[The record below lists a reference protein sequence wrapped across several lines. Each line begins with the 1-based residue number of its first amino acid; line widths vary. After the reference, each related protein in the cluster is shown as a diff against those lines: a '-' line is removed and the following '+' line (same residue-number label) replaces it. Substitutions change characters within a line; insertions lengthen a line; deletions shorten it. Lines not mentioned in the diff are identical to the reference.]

1 MSSGELVKPSG
12 DALIKAARSLDQSS
26 ADSIPDTLSNLW
38 SLLSKSAAG
47 SFHAS
52 EELILRWLLKNMNG
66 STTAAEQFRRYPMT
80 WNVMAAVFGRVPLFS
95 LAKSLA
101 DRRFIPILQQT
112 LTEISKAQTETS
124 AKPDPSA
131 DVEMADA
138 ESTGSKKTSKKRKR
152 SPGALFD
159 LKDLQN
165 PRGCLRTAESLFD
178 ALRTLLARL
187 DSVEAGVPSN
197 VRMGAEHVKSLFS
210 SPAKDAM
217 EILQPILRICDL
229 ALNEQE
235 PEPAENEAL
244 WLSTFASLWD
254 LHLQSSGDAAEVAM
268 SLYPTGSILLAKMD
282 RSKDLV
288 IDPHVKATW
297 TRDLR
302 RFFIKNM
309 ILPARASFLNHK
321 DIAIIK
327 AAVDV
332 TSFMPTA
339 SGPVL
344 FSLAIKT
351 PYSVD
356 DASAKKDH
364 GDWTQKVFEVI
375 EEPMRAAEP
384 ARRNPAMKAVLDTA
398 MDSKSSISLESL
410 RTVCRQYTSEA
421 GTLDLN
427 LVSRV
432 AHVDVDVFLISV
444 EGQALLNEVLEQITK
459 LDDPEFK
466 VVAETDL
473 VDFIVSLAKGSAKG
487 RNLPWFIVKWAEV
500 LSECLAKDEHTII
513 KKIWSSAQIV
523 ETVSD
528 LLQPAINTMQVGTL
542 LDQLDSQEA
551 SFKRGALLVIL
562 DAISKGIT
570 DEEFIDAVNIRLFEL
585 ASKVKLKRLE
595 GSMVARWW
603 RIVEKTVSQSQ
614 LSDVGLIWTKVESD
628 LKKTLKKGDLVDPAT
643 SAAFRCCGA
652 FWLANHPGGPHESE
666 ASSMAWTFLQ
676 RLKKDGQKSA
686 PTEKTHSL
694 SFFESC
700 RVVDLVAR
708 SDLGTDFLPDFLAYA
723 DTADLTSIPVRS
735 VLYNEVNLDNHKY
748 SNGLVG
754 HAMSILAREQENK
767 SKWAPQQ
774 VNTAVQILLD
784 VPSEA
789 ISREKRERIVP
800 STLFFMSKLPK
811 KQGVDADATA
821 SLLSLM
827 VKLMKKPT
835 YYDGMK
841 FADLVTVGESLVAN
855 IEAKGDETSHSGIGS
870 TYEALK
876 LFEALALLS
885 LKQMTSSLD
894 KRERAYLTEASQI
907 ALGWSAQVTESQPY
921 RPILLKSLVVA
932 LETSNL
938 KRQAQD
944 AADPAVLKEHLSL
957 MLAHSLNA
965 DHINKVCDDVNWLQQ
980 GRKTCFPLIVLE
992 QLDGAQ
998 PATMKPGLLAVRT
1011 GLESLSDKLC
1021 GKGAK
1026 AGWRLKGLLFECF
1039 GEAVKDPFNIMADV
1053 VLQRPDA
1060 DKSSPLTVLAG
1071 PGDVHKYIELVLK
1084 TMDDEARSVYFA
1096 TIGQKLHDDRDI
1108 TGHLLA
1114 IYRLIRADNDSS
1126 LRSTVDKVDF
1136 AALQSVLAN
1145 RLPKSASAAEFV
1157 LVAQTMEL
1165 LLDKKA
1171 SSMKQWNT
1179 EVTLST
1185 ISTIS
1190 ASFSRMAEEVR
1201 TSPGT
1206 YIWLCRLVEVLI
1218 KRHRLRLEG
1227 HFHLLVTALQSLLR
1241 LLVVSKPNSSTT
1253 TAAAAAAA
1261 ATSNTSLYALQRKQ
1275 ATVFARLLTLI
1286 CEPSVASVTRGQ
1298 GPGAL
1303 DSAVDAAKRSAGQHM
1318 YLVLMLYIKLQLEHP
1333 VPRAVREALQSGVY
1347 SILDVTT
1354 PEGRRILNEAVDGSG
1369 RAIFRELYKQ
1379 YVKFGKWSG
1388 I

>member
-1 MSSGELVKPSG
+1 MSSGELVQPSG

-66 STTAAEQFRRYPMT
+66 SATAAEQFRRYPMA
-80 WNVMAAVFGRVPLFS
+80 WNVMASVFGRVPLFS

-101 DRRFIPILQQT
+101 DRRFIPILQRT
-112 LTEISKAQTETS
+112 LKEISNPQNATS
-124 AKPDPSA
+124 AKADPSS

-138 ESTGSKKTSKKRKR
+138 ESASTGRTSKKRKR
-152 SPGALFD
+152 SPGVLFD
-159 LKDLQN
+159 LKDLQK

-217 EILQPILRICDL
+217 EILGPMLSICDL

-235 PEPAENEAL
+235 PEPAENEDT
-244 WLSTFASLWD
+244 WLSTFGYLWD

-268 SLYPTGSILLAKMD
+268 SLYPTGSILLAKLD

-288 IDPHVKATW
+288 VDPHVKATW

-309 ILPARASFLNHK
+309 ILPARASFLNRK

-339 SGPVL
+339 SCPVL

-351 PYSVD
+351 PYSFD

-364 GDWTQKVFEVI
+364 EDWTQKVFEII

-384 ARRNPAMKAVLDTA
+384 VRRNPAMKVVLDTA
-398 MDSKSSISLESL
+398 MDSKSSISLEGL
-410 RTVCRQYTSEA
+410 RTVCRKYTSES
-421 GTLDLN
+421 GKLDLK

-432 AHVDVDVFLISV
+432 ADVDVDVFLISV
-444 EGQALLNEVLEQITK
+444 EGQTLLDDILEQVTN
-459 LDDPEFK
+459 LDDSEFQ
-466 VVAETDL
+466 VLAETDL

-487 RNLPWFIVKWAEV
+487 RNLPWFIVKWVEV
-500 LSECLAKDEHTII
+500 LSECLAKGEEYATI
-513 KKIWSSAQIV
+513 KRIWSSTQIID
-523 ETVSD
+523 TVSD
-528 LLQPAINTMQVGTL
+528 LLQPSINTMQLGTL
-542 LDQLDSQEA
+542 LGQLESQEA
-551 SFKRGALLVIL
+551 TFKRGALLVIL
-562 DAISKGIT
+562 DAISRGIT
-570 DEEFIDAVNIRLFEL
+570 EEEFIDAVNIRLFEL
-585 ASKVKLKRLE
+585 ASKTKLKCLE

-603 RIVEKTVSQSQ
+603 RIVEKTVSQSK
-614 LSDVGLIWTKVESD
+614 LNDVGLVWTKVESD
-628 LKKTLKKGDLVDPAT
+628 LKKALKKGDLVDPAT
-643 SAAFRCCGA
+643 LAAFRCCSA

-666 ASSMAWTFLQ
+666 ASSMTWTFLQ
-676 RLKKDGQKSA
+676 KLKKDGGKATQ
-686 PTEKTHSL
+686 TESSHSL

-708 SDLGTDFLPDFLAYA
+708 SDLGTEFLPDFLAYT
-723 DTADLTSIPVRS
+723 DMADLSSFPVRS
-735 VLYNEVNLDNHKY
+735 VLYNEVNLGNQKY
-748 SNGLVG
+748 ANALVN
-754 HAMSILAREQENK
+754 HAMTILAREQGNK

-774 VNTAVQILLD
+774 VNAAIQILLD

-789 ISREKRERIVP
+789 ITRERREQIMP
-800 STLFFMSKLPK
+800 STLYFISKSSK
-811 KQGVDADATA
+811 KHDDDSLDTA
-821 SLLSLM
+821 MGLLSLM
-827 VKLMKKPT
+827 IKLMKKPT
-835 YYDGMK
+835 FYEGMK
-841 FADLVTVGESLVAN
+841 FADLVTIGQSLVAN
-855 IEAKGDETSHSGIGS
+855 IEAKGDATDDSRVGN
-870 TYEALK
+870 TYGALK

-885 LKQMTSSLD
+885 LKQMTSNLD

-907 ALGWSAQVTESQPY
+907 ALGWPVQVAESQPY
-921 RPILLKSLVVA
+921 HPILLKSLVVA
-932 LETSNL
+932 IEAS
-938 KRQAQD
+938 KRQAQ
-944 AADPAVLKEHLSL
+944 AIADPVVLREHLSL
-957 MLAHSLNA
+957 MLAHCLTA
-965 DHINKVCDDVNWLQQ
+965 DYTSRVCDDANWLKQSHT
-980 GRKTCFPLIVLE
+980 TCFTLIVIE
-992 QLDGAQ
+992 QLDEVQ
-998 PATMKPGLLAVRT
+998 PAVIKSRLLPSKT
-1011 GLESLSDKLC
+1011 ELERISGKLC

-1039 GEAVKDPFNIMADV
+1039 GEAISDPFNVMADI
-1053 VLQRPDA
+1053 VLRRSDA
-1060 DKSSPLTVLAG
+1060 DKSEPRSVLAG
-1071 PGDVHKYIELVLK
+1071 PGDIHKYIDVVLK
-1084 TMDDEARSVYFA
+1084 TMNDDARGAYFGA
-1096 TIGQKLHDDRDI
+1096 IGQRLRDDRDI

-1114 IYRLIRADNDSS
+1114 IYRLIRLEHEPS
-1126 LRSTVDKVDF
+1126 LRSTAEKVDF
-1136 AALQSVLAN
+1136 AALQSVLAS
-1145 RLPKSASAAEFV
+1145 RLSKSGSAAEFV
-1157 LVAQTMEL
+1157 LIGQTMEL

-1171 SSMKQWNT
+1171 SAMKQWNT

-1185 ISTIS
+1185 ISTIC
-1190 ASFSRMAEEVR
+1190 ATLPRTAEEVR
-1201 TSPGT
+1201 SSPGT
-1206 YIWLCRLVEVLI
+1206 YLWLCRLVEVLI

-1227 HFHLLVTALQSLLR
+1227 HFHLLITALQSLLR
-1241 LLVVSKPNSSTT
+1241 LLIAPKTSLSSTNNT
-1253 TAAAAAAA
+1253 T
-1261 ATSNTSLYALQRKQ
+1261 TTTSLFTLQQKQ
-1275 ATVFARLLTLI
+1275 AVVFSRLLTLI

-1298 GPGAL
+1298 APGAL

-1333 VPRAVREALQSGVY
+1333 VPRVVREALQSGVY
-1347 SILDVTT
+1347 SILDITT

-1388 I
+1388 V